1 MNQNEKF
8 CKKDGAAKGDERLY
22 KTIIGCLMYLTATR
36 PDIMNTVSLLS
47 RYMHCASEIHF
58 QAAKRIVRYVK
69 GTIDYGLRFC
79 QVKNFTLHGYSDS
92 DWAGC
97 IDDMRSTSGYCFS
110 FGSAIFS
117 WCSKKQEVIAQST
130 AKAEYVVVAA
140 AVNQYL
146 WIRKLMANLFMEQKE
161 STQIL
166 VDNQAAISI
175 ANNPVFHGK
184 TKHFKL
190 KLYFLRQIQK
200 EGEIQLVYYKTESQN
215 ADILTKLLPK
225 ARYEFLRQRLG
236 VCSSKDKEC

>member
-1 MNQNEKF
+1 
-8 CKKDGAAKGDERLY
+8 
-22 KTIIGCLMYLTATR
+22 
-36 PDIMNTVSLLS
+36 
-47 RYMHCASEIHF
+47 
-58 QAAKRIVRYVK
+58 
-69 GTIDYGLRFC
+69 
-79 QVKNFTLHGYSDS
+79 
-92 DWAGC
+92 
-97 IDDMRSTSGYCFS
+97 MRSTSGYCFS

-190 KLYFLRQIQK
+190 KLYFLREVQN
-200 EGEIQLVYYKTESQN
+200 EG
-215 ADILTKLLPK
+215 
-225 ARYEFLRQRLG
+225 
-236 VCSSKDKEC
+236 